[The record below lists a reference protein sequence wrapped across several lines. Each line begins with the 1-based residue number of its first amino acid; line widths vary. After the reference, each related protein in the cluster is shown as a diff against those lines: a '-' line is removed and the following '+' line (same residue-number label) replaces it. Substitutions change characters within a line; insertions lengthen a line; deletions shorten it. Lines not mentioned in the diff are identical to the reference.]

1 MASSSSSLTTPTNS
15 LLTHPVTEKLTKSN
29 HALWHA
35 QVRPAI
41 RGAKLLG
48 FLTGETK
55 APPATLPKKG
65 TDGKDLK
72 DAHGKIIEEPNPSFD
87 DWDATD
93 QQVLSY
99 LLVSLSKDVLLQVSS
114 CTTAAEAWA
123 EIQGT
128 YASRT
133 RARAV
138 NTRLALGTTRKGNLS
153 IAEYFGKMK
162 ALGDDMAAA
171 GRPLE
176 DEELVRVYYHRP

>member
-72 DAHGKIIEEPNPSFD
+72 DTHGKIIEEPNPSFD

-93 QQVLSY
+93 Q
-99 LLVSLSKDVLLQVSS
+99 
-114 CTTAAEAWA
+114 
-123 EIQGT
+123 
-128 YASRT
+128 
-133 RARAV
+133 
-138 NTRLALGTTRKGNLS
+138 
-153 IAEYFGKMK
+153 
-162 ALGDDMAAA
+162 
-171 GRPLE
+171 
-176 DEELVRVYYHRP
+176 